1 MLGCHDGIPV
11 LDLKGKLVNG
21 VYNKGLLEDSEIEG
35 IMSTIMERGGRVKK
49 LYDPSGNKISLLSS
63 QRNIFSALGEDQK
76 KLLWREQYKCLC
88 RNTSSLV
95 FRYFAG

>member
-35 IMSTIMERGGRVKK
+35 IMSTIMEEV
-49 LYDPSGNKISLLSS
+49 
-63 QRNIFSALGEDQK
+63 AE
-76 KLLWREQYKCLC
+76 
-88 RNTSSLV
+88 
-95 FRYFAG
+95 

>member
-35 IMSTIMERGGRVKK
+35 IMSTIMERGGRVKIFMIH
-49 LYDPSGNKISLLSS
+49 LGTRFLLSS
-63 QRNIFSALGEDQK
+63 QRNIF
-76 KLLWREQYKCLC
+76 
-88 RNTSSLV
+88 
-95 FRYFAG
+95 